1 MTARRVARW
10 RAWPG
15 RLRSIALVIAAV
27 TPGTAG
33 AAPAPSASP
42 GTPAAQAA
50 PAEQPRD
57 AKAPP
62 SINEPPASLLSG
74 KPAHG
79 AAVDPV
85 FARLQLRRLRC
96 AFHDQKHIALLAR
109 PLQSTGVIYFDR
121 DRGIVRSTT
130 APHAEKAVLT
140 RTALRIQKGD
150 HVEDIPLDRSK
161 DLQAFALIF
170 PTVLRGDRQAI
181 ERSFE
186 LALYGRADDWWALE
200 LTPRSDSLRALVRRV
215 VVFGRAGELTALQI
229 AEASGDTTD
238 TRLSDLKKNGDVPD
252 AEIAAAF
259 GAP

>member
-1 MTARRVARW
+1 VTARRIARVFAALAIAVAL
-10 RAWPG
+10 AAQAPG
-15 RLRSIALVIAAV
+15 VAAAA
-27 TPGTAG
+27 PPAPP
-33 AAPAPSASP
+33 AAPA
-42 GTPAAQAA
+42 G
-50 PAEQPRD
+50 E
-57 AKAPP
+57 APP
-62 SINEPPASLLSG
+62 PGLLSG
-74 KPAHG
+74 TPAHG

-96 AFHDQKHIALLAR
+96 AFRDEKHIALLAR
-109 PLQSTGVIYFDR
+109 PLVSTGSITFDR

-150 HVEDIPLDRSK
+150 RVEEIPLDRTR

-170 PTVLRGDRQAI
+170 PTLLRGERAAI
-181 ERSFE
+181 ERSFDV
-186 LALYGRADDWWALE
+186 ALYGRADAWWALE
-200 LTPRSDSLRALVRRV
+200 LTPRADSLRALVRRV
-215 VVFGRAGELTALQI
+215 VVFGRAGELVALQI

-238 TRLSDLKKNGDVPD
+238 TRLSEIHKDGDVPD

>member
-1 MTARRVARW
+1 MTVRRVAGLL
-10 RAWPG
+10 AAIV
-15 RLRSIALVIAAV
+15 SAAAIAAP
-27 TPGTAG
+27 TLG
-33 AAPAPSASP
+33 APAPAAP
-42 GTPAAQAA
+42 TTPAA
-50 PAEQPRD
+50 PGG
-57 AKAPP
+57 
-62 SINEPPASLLSG
+62 SNEPPASLLSG

-85 FARLQLRRLRC
+85 FAQLQLQRLRC
-96 AFHDQKHIALLAR
+96 AFHEQKHIALLAR

-121 DRGIVRSTT
+121 DRGIVRSTS

-150 HVEDIPLDRSK
+150 HVEDIPLDKSK

-170 PTVLRGDRQAI
+170 PTLLRGERKDI
-181 ERSFE
+181 ERSFDI
-186 LALYGRADDWWALE
+186 ALYGRADGWWALE
-200 LTPRSDSLRALVRRV
+200 FTPRSDSLRALVRRV
-215 VVFGRAGELTALQI
+215 VVFGRAGELAALQI

-238 TRLSDLKKNGDVPD
+238 TRLSDVHKNGDVPD